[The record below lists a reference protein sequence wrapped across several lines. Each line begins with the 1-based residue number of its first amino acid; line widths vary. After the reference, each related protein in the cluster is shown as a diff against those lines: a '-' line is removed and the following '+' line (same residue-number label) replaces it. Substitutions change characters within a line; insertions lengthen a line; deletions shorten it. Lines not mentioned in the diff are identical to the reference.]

1 MLSEINIKKFLYLKN
16 VEINLSEGLNVF
28 TGETGVGKSLI
39 IDAISFVLGERGRF
53 EEGDFVELVFE
64 DVNNEYT
71 EDGVLILARQI
82 KKGKNVY
89 YLNGRRVTL
98 SLLKEIS
105 EGLIEIHS
113 QNHQQMLL
121 KREYHRELL
130 DSFAGIEKLIDEYR
144 ELFLEYKKL
153 EREIEQLKEEQ
164 ANRLREL
171 DILKYQLSELESA
184 GLKEGEKEELERRY
198 EYLSNISFIKENIY
212 NALKVLEE
220 NEYSITSQLSLF
232 QKFIDKIAGFD
243 KELESI
249 LENVETVNSILSDI
263 SYSLSKIDIDINPD
277 ELKLIEERL
286 DKLNWLETKYNTDEA
301 GLIKLIDEF
310 KKRIEQ
316 LESMESKIP
325 EIEVKRKKLYDRVIE
340 LAEEISKIRKEKS
353 EMFSR
358 EIEKH
363 IKDLALKNSVFIT
376 EIQEKN
382 LDINGKDRVVFLF
395 SANPGFPPKPLDKV
409 ASGGELSRL
418 SLALKLVSNKSVDT
432 MIFDEIDTGIGGKTG
447 VLMAQKLKVLSD
459 KFQIILIT
467 HLPQVA
473 AVADKH
479 FYIEKHT
486 ENGKTLASIKELS
499 NSERELEIARMLSGI
514 IDSSSL
520 KLARNLIES
529 FD

>member
-1 MLSEINIKKFLYLKN
+1 LLSEINIKKFLYLKN
-16 VEINLSEGLNVF
+16 IEISLSEGLNVF

-39 IDAISFVLGERGRF
+39 IDAISFVLGERGKF

-64 DVNNEYT
+64 NINNEYT

-98 SLLKEIS
+98 SFLKEIS

-121 KREYHRELL
+121 KREHHREIL
-130 DSFAGIEKLIDEYR
+130 DSFAGIEKLLNKYR

-153 EREIEQLKEEQ
+153 ESEIEQLREEQ

-220 NEYSITSQLSLF
+220 DEHSITSQLSLF
-232 QKFIDKIAGFD
+232 QKFISKITGFD
-243 KELESI
+243 KGLESI

-286 DKLNWLETKYNTDEA
+286 DKLNWLETKYNTDET

-316 LESMESKIP
+316 LENVESKIP
-325 EIEVKRKKLYDRVIE
+325 EIEIKRKK
-340 LAEEISKIRKEKS
+340 
-353 EMFSR
+353 
-358 EIEKH
+358 
-363 IKDLALKNSVFIT
+363 
-376 EIQEKN
+376 
-382 LDINGKDRVVFLF
+382 
-395 SANPGFPPKPLDKV
+395 NPGFPPKPLDEV

-418 SLALKLVSNKSVDT
+418 SLTLKLVSNKSVDT

-447 VLMAQKLKVLSD
+447 VLMAQKLRMLSD

-486 ENGKTLASIKELS
+486 ENGKTLANIKELS
-499 NSERELEIARMLSGI
+499 NAERELEIARMLSGI
-514 IDSSSL
+514 I
-520 KLARNLIES
+520 RRIREII
-529 FD
+529 